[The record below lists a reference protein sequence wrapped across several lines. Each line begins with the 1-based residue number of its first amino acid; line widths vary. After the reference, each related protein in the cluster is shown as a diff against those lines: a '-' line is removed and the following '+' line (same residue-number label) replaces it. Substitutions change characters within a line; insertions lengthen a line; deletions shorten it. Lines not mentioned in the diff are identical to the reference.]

1 MIAEARMTDVEAVVQ
16 RYYGD
21 RPVLQR
27 IDDALRAAGVD
38 TERPSHRDLW
48 PFDQL
53 HSRGIV
59 ATQEHAE
66 RAGMRAGMYVLDLG
80 CGLGGASRYLAA
92 DCSCRVAAIDLTPNF
107 VEASRILTARCGV
120 AERIEFRQANA
131 LTLRFEDG
139 SFDHVWSYAVTMN
152 IADKE
157 GLGREVARVL
167 KPGGRFSC
175 NEIARGSGGA
185 PAFPLPWAD
194 DEVSSFLVRPAEMR
208 AALEAG
214 GLSVIEQVDLTASR
228 LGEAGRQPVVER
240 GDFQLR
246 LHNLQSCLADGRL
259 IAQFIL
265 AEKRA

>member
-1 MIAEARMTDVEAVVQ
+1 MSDVEAVVQ
-16 RYYGD
+16 HYYGD
-21 RPVLQR
+21 RPVIQR
-27 IDDALRAAGVD
+27 IEEALRAAGID
-38 TERPSHRDLW
+38 PERPSHRGLW

-59 ATQEHAE
+59 GTREHAE
-66 RAGMRAGMYVLDLG
+66 RAGIQAGMYVLDLG

-92 DCSCRVAAIDLTPNF
+92 ECGCRVAAIDLTPNF
-107 VEASRILTARCGV
+107 VEAARILTARCGL

-131 LTLRFEDG
+131 LALPFQDDT
-139 SFDHVWSYAVTMN
+139 FDHVWSYTVTMN

-175 NEIARGSGGA
+175 NEIALGAGGA
-185 PAFPLPWAD
+185 PVFPLPWASK
-194 DEVSSFLVRPAEMR
+194 EESSFLVSPVVMR

-214 GLSVIEQVDLTASR
+214 GLSVIEQVDLTATR
-228 LGEAGRQPVVER
+228 LEDTGRQPVIELE
-240 GDFQLR
+240 DFPLR
-246 LHNLQSCLADGRL
+246 LHNLHSCLSDGRL